1 MYFLRHSNYVRVS
14 ICFLLFFD
22 FFLPLLFL
30 CLENLVGCFP
40 HKAQQLFSS
49 TFFFKFYGLYKVC
62 NNLLCC
68 SCYDM
73 GL

>member
-1 MYFLRHSNYVRVS
+1 
-14 ICFLLFFD
+14 
-22 FFLPLLFL
+22 LLFL